1 MKVYTNVLL
10 ATLVFSSLILYSNVL
25 SAATALLVETQ
36 VDKYQLTLLNEQ
48 KNCQLSVKSAQEDSK
63 IDLAMQSPC
72 YFFPNNEKNG
82 VQMYAYDDKGVA
94 QIMLVGG
101 TAVELSAE
109 ERKLKKL
116 PISSYCTQE
125 MQAVTL
131 EHAKIKLSE
140 KTQAFACG
148 EDRLDDIVYKQV
160 LQQERVDI
168 KKLLTKKNENSSFF
182 GLLKKK
188 IQGIFE

>member
-1 MKVYTNVLL
+1 MKASLKVLL
-10 ATLVFSSLILYSNVL
+10 VTLALSSNALCASPV
-25 SAATALLVETQ
+25 LLVETN

-48 KNCQLSVKSAQEDSK
+48 KNCQLSVKSASQDSK
-63 IDLAMQSPC
+63 VDLEIQSPC
-72 YFFPNNEKNG
+72 YFFPNNDKDG
-82 VQMYAYDDKGVA
+82 VQMYAYDDKGIA

-101 TAVELSAE
+101 TAVELSEE

-116 PISSYCTQE
+116 PANSYCTQE
-125 MQAVTL
+125 MQAISL
-131 EHAKIKLSE
+131 EHAKIKLSK

-168 KKLLTKKNENSSFF
+168 KNLPAKKSEDISFF
-182 GLLKKK
+182 GSLKKK